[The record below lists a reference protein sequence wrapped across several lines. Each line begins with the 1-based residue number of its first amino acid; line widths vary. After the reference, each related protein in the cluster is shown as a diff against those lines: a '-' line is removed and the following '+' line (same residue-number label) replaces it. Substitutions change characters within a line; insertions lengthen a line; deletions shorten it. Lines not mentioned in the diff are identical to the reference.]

1 MDKKSFEKLVVRVLE
16 RLPQVFSRKMENVE
30 IIIEDLAGKEVLKEM
45 GLPSPYYIFG
55 LYRGIPKNKRGFHY
69 SNVLPDTI
77 TLFQKA
83 IESVSKNEKAVERKV
98 QQVII
103 HELGHHF
110 GFTERALRKLGY

>member
-1 MDKKSFEKLVVRVLE
+1 MDRKPFEKLALRALE
-16 RLPQVFSRKMENVE
+16 RLPRVFSGKMENVE
-30 IIIEDLAGKEVLKEM
+30 IIIEDLASREVLKEM
-45 GLPSPYYIFG
+45 GLPSPYNIFG
-55 LYRGIPKNKRGFHY
+55 LYRGIPRSKRGFRY

-83 IESVSKNEKAVERKV
+83 IESVSKDEKAVERKIE
-98 QQVII
+98 QVII